1 MALVFVFAE
10 AKVAVLMIFVPPL
23 YYEKRVKVTLHGKVE
38 LQGVGDHYRKEV
50 SVLSEGLPEKV
61 MRSPHSSSSREC

>member
-38 LQGVGDHYRKEV
+38 LQGVGDHYP
-50 SVLSEGLPEKV
+50 GLDSLLT
-61 MRSPHSSSSREC
+61 RPHVG